1 MGEDLTLAL
10 LLVSTL
16 VSTFRALFVIIVLI
30 LFSVLRNVTAAG
42 IGGKAVVNMSVGG
55 SFSAAVNAAVAGLTR
70 GGVTVVTAAGNEN
83 VDAASTSPASATS
96 AITVGAIDA
105 KTDARAEFS
114 NFGAV
119 VDIFAPGVDVQ
130 SVGFQNDTGV
140 QTLSGTSMACP
151 HVAGLA
157 AYLMALENIT
167 DPAAVSARMQQLAR
181 GTGAVVSD
189 AGKGTTNALI
199 ANNGSGQ

>member
-1 MGEDLTLAL
+1 
-10 LLVSTL
+10 LVSIL
-16 VSTFRALFVIIVLI
+16 PSSLKFLALI
-30 LFSVLRNVTAAG
+30 LFPVLRDVTAAG
-42 IGGKAVVNMSVGG
+42 TGGKAVVNMSVGG

-70 GGVTVVTAAGNEN
+70 GGVTVVTAAGNED
-83 VDAASTSPASATS
+83 VDAAGSSPASSAS

-130 SVGFQNDTGV
+130 SVGFESDTAV
-140 QTLSGTSMACP
+140 KTLSGTSMACP

-167 DPAAVSARMQQLAR
+167 DPAAVSARMQELAKA
-181 GTGAVVSD
+181 TGAVVTD
-189 AGKGTTNALI
+189 PGKGTTNALI
-199 ANNGSGQ
+199 ANNGAGQ